1 MRFPRIAFCHV
12 KFRQFRVTHT
22 QIHYKHCILTI
33 VVNIVYVNKTKFEFP
48 ATAVEKNVERLKW
61 PAVADFLSIPFLPM
75 LVLDTLMQNKMW
87 PI

>member
-1 MRFPRIAFCHV
+1 MI
-12 KFRQFRVTHT
+12 
-22 QIHYKHCILTI
+22 I

-61 PAVADFLSIPFLPM
+61 PAVADFLSIPFLSV
-75 LVLDTLMQNKMW
+75 LVLETLMQNKMW